1 MKNVLLLIVLP
12 LVFLSEIPKAWAYT
26 TRPFGILIG
35 TNQLFEGMA
44 LNLIGFLLA
53 AASFVCGTI
62 FMVGTF
68 FVVIS
73 GGGEKKDAGK
83 KMMIGALIGLAVIL
97 GAYAI
102 MRTFFFILYLG

>member
-12 LVFLSEIPKAWAYT
+12 LVFLSEIPKAWAYS
-26 TRPFGILIG
+26 PQQFGLLIG
-35 TNQLFEGMA
+35 TNQSFGDMA
-44 LNLIGFLLA
+44 LNLTGFFMA
-53 AASFVCGTI
+53 ASSFVCGTI
-62 FMVGTF
+62 FMIGTF

-102 MRTFFFILYLG
+102 MRTIFFVLYLG